1 MSNCLSPSPIV
12 HQQCSDPSRR
22 KKTVGGFQIMWL
34 KGSQSICAETWFLVG
49 THIVNANNKYG
60 FTQMWHL
67 GSECKVC
74 MMNHFDD
81 TQWKTLLIP
90 SFWPSRARTVH
101 PGTWHCTPRPFGGPF
116 FEGRHTP
123 PVWEHPLLQQHHDP
137 HRPPPHV
144 LLHLSIHRYLS
155 LHQGG
160 SIITNTS

>member
-1 MSNCLSPSPIV
+1 MQAPNMVSLRCDILE
-12 HQQCSDPSRR
+12 SD
-22 KKTVGGFQIMWL
+22 
-34 KGSQSICAETWFLVG
+34 
-49 THIVNANNKYG
+49 
-60 FTQMWHL
+60 
-67 GSECKVC
+67 CKVC

-123 PVWEHPLLQQHHDP
+123 PLAVWEHPLLQQHHDP
-137 HRPPPHV
+137 HRPPPHD

-160 SIITNTS
+160 SIITNTSWKVESSIITKDIAAKSARWSLMAQRLLTVQYCRDIYVIYNAL